1 MAASL
6 LSAVQA
12 IKDKVTLS
20 AGNATPEELAYLGT
34 ALDRIGGRATVY
46 EVVEMG
52 DVKMAEL
59 TTLATELTAA
69 MNIDT
74 TAELA
79 AFVKKV
85 DDKIALMTASA
96 DILVTTSMQNIED
109 KRVASDTF
117 ITQAKDNAE
126 AYITDTRNS
135 ADTFITQ
142 AKDNAEAYITDTRNS
157 ADTFITSSRNSAE
170 AYITQTKDSAKTF
183 IIDTRDDAET
193 YIVNVK
199 NDMSSYAS
207 TTLVQTSAVIASNK
221 TEAILA
227 VSDKLTA
234 LKATVDD
241 AVEALSSAA
250 AEAQQQAADG
260 SLYKH
265 FFLAHI

>member
-135 ADTFITQ
+135 ADTFIT
-142 AKDNAEAYITDTRNS
+142 
-157 ADTFITSSRNSAE
+157 SSRNSAE